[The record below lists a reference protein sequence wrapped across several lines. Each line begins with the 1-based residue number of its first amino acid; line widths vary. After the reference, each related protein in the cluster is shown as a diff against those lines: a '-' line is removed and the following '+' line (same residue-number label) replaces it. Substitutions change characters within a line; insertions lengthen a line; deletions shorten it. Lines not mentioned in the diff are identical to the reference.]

1 MRNFCLSL
9 SFMTENEESLWFL
22 TVYQIKKDILKTS
35 LLALGKC
42 DEHISQLDD
51 KSFKS
56 NGRITR

>member
-1 MRNFCLSL
+1 MSL
-9 SFMTENEESLWFL
+9 SFMSENEESLWFL
-22 TVYQIKKDILKTS
+22 TVYQIKKDVLKTS